1 MLEGE
6 RKAGREG
13 WFALRIDTLSASYI
27 LLASPAETKTSIVKS
42 NYVYNNFELTDES
55 LL

>member
-1 MLEGE
+1 MLGAD

-27 LLASPAETKTSIVKS
+27 LLFP
-42 NYVYNNFELTDES
+42 
-55 LL
+55 LLNENLHSEK